1 MKKIVTLL
9 ILFLFSNS
17 CGYTPVYKNNKNK
30 NIKFNFEIIEKSGD
44 VEINNYIISN
54 LDRYQDKNLSKKI
67 QIKVDSNF
75 IKSGIS
81 NNKKGE
87 TNAYTITIKTEF
99 DVYKEVKNKKF
110 TLNEKINI
118 NRSNDTFEQK
128 NYELKI
134 KKDISRTIVDR
145 FINKLLASE

>member
-1 MKKIVTLL
+1 MKKIIILL
-9 ILFLFSNS
+9 ILFFFSNS
-17 CGYTPVYKNNKNK
+17 CGYTPIYKDNKNK

-134 KKDISRTIVDR
+134 KKDISKTIVDK